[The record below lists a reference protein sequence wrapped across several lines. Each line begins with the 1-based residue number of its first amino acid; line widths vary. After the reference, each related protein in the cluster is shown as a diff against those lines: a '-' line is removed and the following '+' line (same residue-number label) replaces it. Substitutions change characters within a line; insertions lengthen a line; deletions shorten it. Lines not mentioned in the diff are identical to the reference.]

1 MTVAAERP
9 GPATATALDDLE
21 FELRRLPG
29 VRAVG
34 FTTTVDLLLVRIH
47 VDGDAA
53 APDLPTTAARLAVRR
68 ADRPIAIELVRPGA
82 RSASAPPTQPAP
94 VASTESTESTA
105 RPRLLAVLAFP
116 ETDEIEV
123 HLAHAGRRVVG
134 RARAGGGLAA
144 AAEATAAALHE
155 LDGRTRA
162 RVRWAR
168 ILDDDRDDRVAVAV
182 AIDQGDGETSLG
194 LAAGSSP
201 IDAAARSALD
211 ACNRRFTRP

>member
-1 MTVAAERP
+1 MTLATDGL
-9 GPATATALDDLE
+9 GPTGSPALDDLE
-21 FELRRLPG
+21 FGLRRLPG

-34 FTTTVDLLLVRIH
+34 FTATPDLLLVRLH
-47 VDGDAA
+47 VGADDA
-53 APDLPTTAARLAVRR
+53 APDLPTAAARLAGRS
-68 ADRPIAIELVRPGA
+68 ADRPVAIEVVRAGA
-82 RSASAPPTQPAP
+82 QPLRAPAADTAPA
-94 VASTESTESTA
+94 TGETA
-105 RPRLLAVLAFP
+105 TRPRLLAVLAFP

-144 AAEATAAALHE
+144 AAEATTAALHE
-155 LDGRTRA
+155 LDGRARA

-168 ILDDDRDDRVAVAV
+168 VIDDADSERVAVAV
-182 AIDQGDGETSLG
+182 AVDQGDGDTCLG
-194 LAAGSSP
+194 LAAGTSP

>member
-1 MTVAAERP
+1 VTLAADGI
-9 GPATATALDDLE
+9 GPTGSPTLDDLE
-21 FELRRLPG
+21 FSLRRLPG

-34 FTTTVDLLLVRIH
+34 FTAAPDLLLVRLH
-47 VDGDAA
+47 VGSDTTV
-53 APDLPTTAARLAVRR
+53 PDLPTSAARLAGRSS
-68 ADRPIAIELVRPGA
+68 DRPVAIEVVRSGTGP
-82 RSASAPPTQPAP
+82 RSAPPATEAPSPAD
-94 VASTESTESTA
+94 VAP

-144 AAEATAAALHE
+144 AAEATTAALHE
-155 LDGRTRA
+155 LDGRARA

-168 ILDDDRDDRVAVAV
+168 VIDDGDSERVAVAV
-182 AIDQGDGETSLG
+182 AVDQGDGDTCLG
-194 LAAGSSP
+194 LAAGTSP

>member
-1 MTVAAERP
+1 MTLAAGSPAPSVAF
-9 GPATATALDDLE
+9 DDLE
-21 FELRRLPG
+21 FSLRRLPG

-34 FTTTVDLLLVRIH
+34 FTTTPDLLLVRIH
-47 VDGDAA
+47 VGAGAVAD
-53 APDLPTTAARLAVRR
+53 DLPTTAARLATRSS
-68 ADRPIAIELVRPGA
+68 DRPVAIEVVRPGGPQA
-82 RSASAPPTQPAP
+82 AAPDSAPAAPAP
-94 VASTESTESTA
+94 LGAAT

-155 LDGRTRA
+155 LDGRARA

-168 ILDDDRDDRVAVAV
+168 LLDDERDDRVAVAV
-182 AIDQGDGETSLG
+182 AVDQGDGDTCFG
-194 LAAGSSP
+194 LAAGTSP

>member
-1 MTVAAERP
+1 MTIATDGVP
-9 GPATATALDDLE
+9 GPTGSPALDDLE
-21 FELRRLPG
+21 FALRRLPG

-34 FTTTVDLLLVRIH
+34 FTATTDLLLVRLH
-47 VDGDAA
+47 VTAGNT
-53 APDLPTTAARLAVRR
+53 APDLPTAAARLAGRS
-68 ADRPIAIELVRPGA
+68 ADRPVAIEVVRAGA
-82 RSASAPPTQPAP
+82 GPLPTP
-94 VASTESTESTA
+94 VANEAPAAGDITA

-144 AAEATAAALHE
+144 AAEATTAALHE
-155 LDGRTRA
+155 LDGRARA

-168 ILDDDRDDRVAVAV
+168 VIDDERDDRVAVAV
-182 AIDQGDGETSLG
+182 AVDQGDGETCLG

-211 ACNRRFTRP
+211 ACNRRFTRR